1 MRSTIDSVQFLRG
14 IGVPMRGAERLLA
27 ALGLA
32 GLPYPAGWGGPSDA
46 YVERTPISGF
56 TGVIA
61 ALPNR
66 KGA

>member
-1 MRSTIDSVQFLRG
+1 
-14 IGVPMRGAERLLA
+14 MRGAERLLA